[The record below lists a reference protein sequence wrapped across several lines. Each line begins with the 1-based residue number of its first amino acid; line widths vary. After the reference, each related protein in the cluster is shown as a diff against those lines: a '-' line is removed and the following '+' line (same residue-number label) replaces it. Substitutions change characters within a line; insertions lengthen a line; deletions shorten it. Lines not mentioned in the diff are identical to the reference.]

1 MRCALGRGGIG
12 IRKREGDGKTPVG
25 RFRLLETFVRKDTW
39 LPAHP
44 SFPVSEIDETMGWC
58 DAVGDRN
65 YNCAVSLPYPKSH
78 EKLKRDDHLY
88 DMFVVMDHNVTRRMT
103 RGGSAIFFHLAHDD
117 YRPTEG
123 CVAISR
129 ADMQWLWLRIGPE
142 TELVVG

>member
-1 MRCALGRGGIG
+1 MGIF
-12 IRKREGDGKTPVG
+12 KQEGDGKTPIG
-25 RFRLLETFVRKDTW
+25 RFRLLEAFVRPDKW
-39 LPAHP
+39 QFAHASLPL
-44 SFPVSEIDETMGWC
+44 SLIDEKTGWC

-78 EKLKRDDHLY
+78 EVLQRDDHLY
-88 DMFVVMDHNVTRRMT
+88 DVFLVMDHNVTSRMT

-129 ADMQWLWLRIGPE
+129 ADMEWLWPRVGKQ
-142 TELVVG
+142 TEMVVG